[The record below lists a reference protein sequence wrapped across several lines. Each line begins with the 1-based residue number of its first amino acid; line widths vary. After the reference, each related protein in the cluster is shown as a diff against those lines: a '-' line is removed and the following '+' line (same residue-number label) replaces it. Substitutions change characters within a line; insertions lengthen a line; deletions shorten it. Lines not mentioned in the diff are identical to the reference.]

1 MQLGGTIIRV
11 ACNQAGRTDFVN
23 ALGGQAPVIP
33 RAGSVLIACAV
44 FLDDPGV
51 EANLLTD
58 LGNLVTAHCVIRA
71 GSAAGAVLFEQ
82 VVAAADFNPA
92 LTFAQWTAATAA
104 HFAFAL
110 TPTDTNLAEG
120 PLHLAIGVTTND
132 AGDIPLAYCST
143 ARLRDY
149 GIFHAAAA
157 APAAP
162 DYTSWSK
169 AEADARYAPAG
180 AAGLAT
186 NVASVGDGGTGA
198 LEKIATAALALP
210 ALRTVLIAASG
221 ELQDWVLAAGT
232 APDDATHQRPHDF
245 DPSTNPRVWTRKR

>member
-1 MQLGGTIIRV
+1 MQLGGTTIRV
-11 ACNQAGRTDFVN
+11 ACNQASRVDFVN

-33 RAGSVLIACAV
+33 RAGSVLIPCAV
-44 FLDDPGV
+44 FLDDPSV
-51 EANLLTD
+51 ETNLLTD

-82 VVAAADFNPA
+82 VVAAAGFNPA
-92 LTFAQWTAATAA
+92 LTFAQWTAGTAA
-104 HFAFAL
+104 HFTFAL
-110 TPTDTNLAEG
+110 TPTNTNLAEG
-120 PLHLAIGVTTND
+120 PLHLAIGVTTSN
-132 AGDIPLAYCST
+132 AGDIALAYCST

-149 GIFHAAAA
+149 GIFNAD

-169 AEADARYAPAG
+169 AEADARYAPIG

-186 NVASVGDGGTGA
+186 NIASVGDNA
-198 LEKIATAALALP
+198 AQSLETVPSAALALP
-210 ALRTVLIAASG
+210 ALRTVLIAATG

-232 APDDATHQRPHDF
+232 DATDATHQRPNDF
-245 DPSTNPRVWTRKR
+245 DPATNPRVWTRKR